1 MIACPGVRLSLN
13 RSSSSVKSCLFS
25 MPPWPGAAPIVDRM
39 VSCENRIGSL
49 LFRFTPRTSV
59 ALIKDANESNEVY
72 LGAQVGNDRGGS
84 PRVLHPHGLFD
95 LTSDTRV
102 SALIP
107 PGVKLSL
114 RNGRLLL
121 TSLLWISPGP
131 AGDVGAAEFQPC
143 PFVAKSM
150 ASKGLRLLFG
160 EGREADLSATLRQKK
175 MPNLCHAVLS
185 GINITG
191 AVLSNLNMALAD
203 LRAANTAYSDMRG
216 AN

>member
-1 MIACPGVRLSLN
+1 MT
-13 RSSSSVKSCLFS
+13 
-25 MPPWPGAAPIVDRM
+25 GAA
-39 VSCENRIGSL
+39 
-49 LFRFTPRTSV
+49 
-59 ALIKDANESNEVY
+59 A
-72 LGAQVGNDRGGS
+72 RG
-84 PRVLHPHGLFD
+84 VLHPHGLID

-102 SALIP
+102 SP
-107 PGVKLSL
+107 HMSPGVKLSL
-114 RNGRLLL
+114 RNGRL
-121 TSLLWISPGP
+121 TSLLWISTRP

-150 ASKGLRLLFG
+150 ASKELRLLFG